1 MCFQACP
8 HFCVWKWWVSLTHI
22 INVPVWVPRAVK
34 RHTKGPDRT
43 VSLLAVTSGSS
54 NRQSDVSEAEITVAR
69 WAQSVSTNLLA
80 FLCDHR
86 KQRWSWGRRTAAASS
101 KLLTSHWLEGTMKF
115 YFSSNFMDV
124 TETGSLKLRTGFSDS
139 LWHTDMIYHRDWT
152 RQKPPDH
159 SDSSI
164 SALLESN
171 RSSGSCW
178 GTRSFT
184 LIHQEL
190 HSVKEGASS

>member
-86 KQRWSWGRRTAAASS
+86 KQRWSCGRRTAAASS

-124 TETGSLKLRTGFSDS
+124 TETGSLKLRTGSV
-139 LWHTDMIYHRDWT
+139 I
-152 RQKPPDH
+152 H
-159 SDSSI
+159 SDT
-164 SALLESN
+164 LT
-171 RSSGSCW
+171 W
-178 GTRSFT
+178 FTTGTEPVRNLPIT
-184 LIHQEL
+184 LIVPSAPCWSPTGPL
-190 HSVKEGASS
+190 GAAGGLGPSL